1 MVLFLTILHIIV
13 CITLVL
19 VVLLQSGKGASIGA
33 SFGGG
38 SSQTLFGSRGAGD
51 FLTKLTS
58 VAGALFMITSLAL
71 ALYSSKGLQSSVV
84 KPEAPSKSAPAPSD
98 TAPARPAMPAMPSA
112 PAPSQAPA
120 APAQGK

>member
-1 MVLFLTILHIIV
+1 MVLFLTILHVIV
-13 CITLVL
+13 CFTLVV

-71 ALYSSKGLQSSVV
+71 ALYSSQGLQSSVV
-84 KPEAPSKSAPAPSD
+84 KPGAPSKSVPAPSD